1 MKCKQLALRVL
12 STAAVLSIV
21 SSIAAPVFAE
31 TYYIGNGYDLKIEAK
46 EDGKVYVNDHEDQ
59 DGEITIKG
67 SAGTDS
73 LSEKNAEKKEQE
85 TGENSGAERQT
96 VTEETPGEKNSAEEG
111 KTKKTDTPSENSDE
125 GNDPANEIKKDD
137 APPAG
142 ENPQPKDTAEPEE
155 KMIKKESASGN
166 ENASKALQS
175 TAALQS
181 APEENTSVEKSPVSN
196 VINVVNNWKDK
207 ILKITLDNVNIKVNK
222 KDDKAAMSVS
232 GSGDTEINLKGDN
245 TLDSSQSSGHAG
257 LEKADTLNPA
267 GEETG
272 NGGKLII
279 TASDNEQS
287 LTAKGARW
295 AAGIGGRANGVAHS
309 KAEIT
314 GIEINGGK
322 IYAEGDSG
330 SEMNSD
336 AGGAGIGG
344 GSWTIGKVTI
354 NGGDITATGGVD
366 GGAGIGGGKN
376 NAGFVTIN
384 GGDITATG
392 GAGGGAGIGGG
403 KSGAG
408 FVTINEGT
416 IHATGGNDEGC
427 GVGSGKWGRN
437 SNININGGNV
447 TASSTLGGA
456 GIGGTYS
463 KVTITSGN
471 VHATGGASGKNSSGI
486 LGGGAGIGGYGA
498 DVIITGGNVTATGAE
513 GGAGIGNPGGKK
525 DSNIAPGMIKIGG
538 AAQVT
543 ATGGSAVSNNTY
555 NYSYNAGAAIGNGSA
570 PNSDVKGE
578 EVEVVTDNSTTATIV
593 RNPAGTS
600 ADHQH
605 TWKVTGH
612 KDATTEHPGETVY
625 HCECGADRT
634 DYSPALPDNGTN
646 SYAPLTVLGAD
657 SFEQTTEND
666 RLIIAAPEE
675 SASLTGSL
683 AALRELESSGIRTLV
698 FRTRH
703 CESSVRL
710 ADLTVQG
717 SDEAVFVLSHSGAN
731 ASLTLDGRDLTSLL
745 A

>member
-31 TYYIGNGYDLKIEAK
+31 TYYIGNGHDLNIEAR

-67 SAGTDS
+67 SAGEDS
-73 LSEKNAEKKEQE
+73 LSEKNEENKKQE
-85 TGENSGAERQT
+85 TGENSGAEKQS
-96 VTEETPGEKNSAEEG
+96 VTEETPGEKTSAEEG
-111 KTKKTDTPSENSDE
+111 ETKKPDTPPENSDE
-125 GNDPANEIKKDD
+125 GEDSADEKKKDD

-155 KMIKKESASGN
+155 KMIKKESASGS
-166 ENASKALQS
+166 ENTLAALQS
-175 TAALQS
+175 GAALRS
-181 APEENTSVEKSPVSN
+181 APEENTSAEKSPVSN
-196 VINVVNNWKDK
+196 VINVVNNWADK
-207 ILKITLDNVNIKVNK
+207 ILKITLDNVNIKT
-222 KDDKAAMSVS
+222 KDKSAAAAMSVS
-232 GSGDTEINLKGDN
+232 GSGDTEINLKGN
-245 TLDSSQSSGHAG
+245 NVLDSTVSSGHAG

-272 NGGKLII
+272 NDGKLII
-279 TASDNEQS
+279 TACDNEQN

-330 SEMNSD
+330 GEMNND
-336 AGGAGIGG
+336 GGGAGIGG
-344 GSWTIGKVTI
+344 GSWTIGK
-354 NGGDITATGGVD
+354 
-366 GGAGIGGGKN
+366 
-376 NAGFVTIN
+376 VTIN

-463 KVTITSGN
+463 KVTIASGN
-471 VHATGGASGKNSSGI
+471 VHAAGGASGKNSSGI

-498 DVIITGGNVTATGAE
+498 DVTITGGSVTATGTE
-513 GGAGIGNPGGKK
+513 GGAGIGTPGGKN
-525 DSNIAPGMIKIGG
+525 DSNIAPGTIKIGG
-538 AAQVT
+538 KAQVA

-666 RLIIAAPEE
+666 RLIITVPEE

-698 FRTRH
+698 FRTRN

-710 ADLTVQG
+710 AELTAQG
-717 SDEAVFVLSHSGAN
+717 SDEAVFVLSHSGEN

>member
-67 SAGTDS
+67 SAGEDS
-73 LSEKNAEKKEQE
+73 LSEKNEENKKQE
-85 TGENSGAERQT
+85 TVENSGTEKQS
-96 VTEETPGEKNSAEEG
+96 VTEETPGEKTSAEEG
-111 KTKKTDTPSENSDE
+111 KTEKQDTPPENSDE

-155 KMIKKESASGN
+155 KMIKKESASGS
-166 ENASKALQS
+166 ENTPAALQS

-181 APEENTSVEKSPVSN
+181 APEENTSAEKSPVSN
-196 VINVVNNWKDK
+196 VINVVNNWADK
-207 ILKITLDNVNIKVNK
+207 ILKITLDNVNIKT
-222 KDDKAAMSVS
+222 KDKSAAAAMSVS

-344 GSWTIGKVTI
+344 G
-354 NGGDITATGGVD
+354 
-366 GGAGIGGGKN
+366 KN

-384 GGDITATG
+384 
-392 GAGGGAGIGGG
+392 
-403 KSGAG
+403 
-408 FVTINEGT
+408 EGR

-427 GVGSGKWGRN
+427 GIGSGKWGRN

-463 KVTITSGN
+463 KVTMTSGN

-498 DVIITGGNVTATGAE
+498 DVTITGGNVTATGAE

-525 DSNIAPGMIKIGG
+525 DSNIAPGTIKIGG
-538 AAQVT
+538 TAQVT
-543 ATGGSAVSNNTY
+543 ATGGNAVSNNTY

-605 TWKVTGH
+605 TWKVTSH
-612 KDATTEHPGETVY
+612 EDATTEHPGETVY
-625 HCECGADRT
+625 HCACGADRT

-666 RLIIAAPEE
+666 RLIIAVPEE

-683 AALRELESSGIRTLV
+683 ASLRELESSGIRTLV

-710 ADLTVQG
+710 ADLTAQG
-717 SDEAVFVLSHSGAN
+717 SDEAVFVLSHSGEN

>member
-67 SAGTDS
+67 SAGEDS
-73 LSEKNAEKKEQE
+73 LSKKNEENKEQE
-85 TGENSGAERQT
+85 TGENSGTEKQS

-111 KTKKTDTPSENSDE
+111 KTKKPDTPPENSDE
-125 GNDPANEIKKDD
+125 GEDSANEKKKDD
-137 APPAG
+137 ALPAG

-155 KMIKKESASGN
+155 KMIKKESASGS
-166 ENASKALQS
+166 ENTPAALQS
-175 TAALQS
+175 TVALQS
-181 APEENTSVEKSPVSN
+181 APEENTSAEKSPVSN
-196 VINVVNNWKDK
+196 VINVVNNWADK

-295 AAGIGGRANGVAHS
+295 AAGIGGRANGVAYS

-384 GGDITATG
+384 
-392 GAGGGAGIGGG
+392 
-403 KSGAG
+403 
-408 FVTINEGT
+408 EGR

-427 GVGSGKWGRN
+427 GIGSGKWGRN

-463 KVTITSGN
+463 KVTMTSGN

-498 DVIITGGNVTATGAE
+498 DVTITGGNVTATGAE

-538 AAQVT
+538 TAQVT
-543 ATGGSAVSNNTY
+543 ATGGNAVSNSTY

-570 PNSDVKGE
+570 PNSNVKGE

-605 TWKVTGH
+605 TWKVTSH
-612 KDATTEHPGETVY
+612 EDATTEHPGETVY
-625 HCECGADRT
+625 HCACGAART
-634 DYSPALPDNGTN
+634 DYSPALPDNSTN

-683 AALRELESSGIRTLV
+683 ASLRELESSGIRTLV

-710 ADLTVQG
+710 ADLTAQG

>member
-67 SAGTDS
+67 SAGEDS

-85 TGENSGAERQT
+85 TGENSGTEKQS

-111 KTKKTDTPSENSDE
+111 KTEKQDTPSEDSDE

-137 APPAG
+137 VPPAG
-142 ENPQPKDTAEPEE
+142 ENPQPKENTEPEE
-155 KMIKKESASGN
+155 KMIKKESASGG
-166 ENASKALQS
+166 ENAPAALQS

-181 APEENTSVEKSPVSN
+181 APEENTSAEKSPVSN
-196 VINVVNNWKDK
+196 VINVVNNWADK
-207 ILKITLDNVNIKVNK
+207 ILKITLENVNIKVNK

-232 GSGDTEINLKGDN
+232 GSGDTEINLKGN
-245 TLDSSQSSGHAG
+245 NVLDSTLSSGHAG

-272 NGGKLII
+272 NDGKLII

-330 SEMNSD
+330 GEMNND
-336 AGGAGIGG
+336 GGGAGIGG

-384 GGDITATG
+384 KG
-392 GAGGGAGIGGG
+392 
-403 KSGAG
+403 
-408 FVTINEGT
+408 TIN
-416 IHATGGNDEGC
+416 ATGGNDEGC
-427 GVGSGKWGRN
+427 GIGSGKWGRN

-463 KVTITSGN
+463 KVTMTSGN

-498 DVIITGGNVTATGAE
+498 DVTITGGNVTATGTE

-525 DSNIAPGMIKIGG
+525 DSNIAPGTIKIGG
-538 AAQVT
+538 TAQVT
-543 ATGGSAVSNNTY
+543 ATGGKAVSNSTD

-570 PNSDVKGE
+570 PDSDVKGE

-605 TWKVTGH
+605 TWKVTSH
-612 KDATTEHPGETVY
+612 EDATTEHPGETVY
-625 HCECGADRT
+625 HCACGADRT

-646 SYAPLTVLGAD
+646 SEAGYAPLTVLGAD
-657 SFEQTTEND
+657 SFEQTTEDD
-666 RLIIAAPEE
+666 RLIITVPEE

-683 AALRELESSGIRTLV
+683 AALRELEGSGIRTLV

-703 CESSVRL
+703 CESSVQL
-710 ADLTVQG
+710 ADLTAQG
-717 SDEAVFVLSHSGAN
+717 SDEAVFVLSHSGEN
-731 ASLTLDGRDLTSLL
+731 ASLTLGGRDLTSLL

>member
-67 SAGTDS
+67 SAGEDS
-73 LSEKNAEKKEQE
+73 LSKKNEENKEQE
-85 TGENSGAERQT
+85 TGENSGTEKQS

-111 KTKKTDTPSENSDE
+111 KTKKPDTPPENSDE
-125 GNDPANEIKKDD
+125 GEDSANEKKKDD
-137 APPAG
+137 ALPAG

-155 KMIKKESASGN
+155 KMIKKESASGS
-166 ENASKALQS
+166 ENTPAALQS
-175 TAALQS
+175 TVALQS
-181 APEENTSVEKSPVSN
+181 APEENTSAEKSPVSN
-196 VINVVNNWKDK
+196 VINVVNNWADK

-354 NGGDITATGGVD
+354 NGGDITATGG
-366 GGAGIGGGKN
+366 GKN

-403 KSGAG
+403 KSSAG
-408 FVTINEGT
+408 FVTINEGR

-427 GVGSGKWGRN
+427 GIGSGKWGRN

-463 KVTITSGN
+463 KVTMTSGN

-498 DVIITGGNVTATGAE
+498 DVTITGGNVTATGAE

-538 AAQVT
+538 TAQVT
-543 ATGGSAVSNNTY
+543 ATGGNAVSNSTY

-570 PNSDVKGE
+570 PNSNVKGE

-605 TWKVTGH
+605 TWKVTSH
-612 KDATTEHPGETVY
+612 EDATTEHPGETVY
-625 HCECGADRT
+625 HCACGAART
-634 DYSPALPDNGTN
+634 DYSPALPDNSTN

-683 AALRELESSGIRTLV
+683 ASLRELESSGIRTLV

-710 ADLTVQG
+710 ADLTAQG

>member
-67 SAGTDS
+67 SAGEDS
-73 LSEKNAEKKEQE
+73 LSKKNEENKEQE
-85 TGENSGAERQT
+85 TGENSGTEKQS

-111 KTKKTDTPSENSDE
+111 KTKKPDTPSENSDE
-125 GNDPANEIKKDD
+125 ENEGKDPANENKKDD
-137 APPAG
+137 APAAE
-142 ENPQPKDTAEPEE
+142 ENDPQPEDTAEPEE
-155 KMIKKESASGN
+155 KAVKKEAADSG
-166 ENASKALQS
+166 ENAPAALQS
-175 TAALQS
+175 TAAAKS
-181 APEENTSVEKSPVSN
+181 APEKNTSVEKSPVSN
-196 VINVVNNWKDK
+196 VIKVVNNWADK

-384 GGDITATG
+384 
-392 GAGGGAGIGGG
+392 
-403 KSGAG
+403 
-408 FVTINEGT
+408 EGR

-427 GVGSGKWGRN
+427 GIGSGKWGRN

-463 KVTITSGN
+463 KVTMTSGN

-498 DVIITGGNVTATGAE
+498 DVTITGGNVTATGAE

-538 AAQVT
+538 TAQVT
-543 ATGGSAVSNNTY
+543 ATGGNAVSNSTY

-570 PNSDVKGE
+570 PNSNVKGE

-605 TWKVTGH
+605 TWKVTSH
-612 KDATTEHPGETVY
+612 EDATTEHPGETVY
-625 HCECGADRT
+625 HCACGAART
-634 DYSPALPDNGTN
+634 DYSPALPDNSTN

-683 AALRELESSGIRTLV
+683 ASLRELESSGIRTLV

-710 ADLTVQG
+710 ADLTAQG

>member
-31 TYYIGNGYDLKIEAK
+31 TYYIGNGHDLNIEAR

-67 SAGTDS
+67 SAGEDS

-85 TGENSGAERQT
+85 TVKNSGTEKQS
-96 VTEETPGEKNSAEEG
+96 VTEETPGEKTSAEEG
-111 KTKKTDTPSENSDE
+111 ETKKPDTPPENSDE
-125 GNDPANEIKKDD
+125 GEDSADEKKKDD

-155 KMIKKESASGN
+155 KMIKKESASGS
-166 ENASKALQS
+166 ENTLAALQS
-175 TAALQS
+175 GAALRS
-181 APEENTSVEKSPVSN
+181 APEENTSAEKSPVSN
-196 VINVVNNWKDK
+196 VINVVNNWAEKT
-207 ILKITLDNVNIKVNK
+207 LKITLDNVNIKV
-222 KDDKAAMSVS
+222 KDKSAAAAMSVS

-245 TLDSSQSSGHAG
+245 TLDSRGAHSSGLNGCAG
-257 LEKADTLNPA
+257 LEKADTIDPYGN
-267 GEETG
+267 ETG

-279 TASDNEQS
+279 TASDNKQS
-287 LTAKGARW
+287 LTAWGSDF
-295 AAGIGGRANGVAHS
+295 AAGIGGHSNGKRDS
-309 KAEIT
+309 KAQVT
-314 GIEINGGK
+314 GIEINGGT
-322 IYAEGDSG
+322 IVAQGGQS
-330 SEMNSD
+330 
-336 AGGAGIGG
+336 GAGIGG
-344 GSWTIGKVTI
+344 GSWTGGEVTI
-354 NGGDITATGGVD
+354 NGGNVTATGGKQ
-366 GGAGIGGGKN
+366 GFGI
-376 NAGFVTIN
+376 
-384 GGDITATG
+384 
-392 GAGGGAGIGGG
+392 
-403 KSGAG
+403 
-408 FVTINEGT
+408 
-416 IHATGGNDEGC
+416 
-427 GVGSGKWGRN
+427 GSGKYARGSDVR
-437 SNININGGNV
+437 INGGNV
-447 TASSTLGGA
+447 TASSTLGAA
-456 GIGGTYS
+456 GIGGTNS
-463 KVTITSGN
+463 KVTITNGT
-471 VHATGGASGKNSSGI
+471 VHATGGKATSDNV
-486 LGGGAGIGGYGA
+486 GGGAGIG
-498 DVIITGGNVTATGAE
+498 T
-513 GGAGIGNPGGKK
+513 PGGKN
-525 DSNIAPGMIKIGG
+525 DSNIAPGTIKIGG
-538 AAQVT
+538 KAQVA

-625 HCECGADRT
+625 HCACGADRT

-666 RLIIAAPEE
+666 RLIITVPEE

-710 ADLTVQG
+710 AELTAQG
-717 SDEAVFVLSHSGAN
+717 SDEAVFVLSHSGEN

>member
-67 SAGTDS
+67 SAGADS

-155 KMIKKESASGN
+155 KMIKKESASGS
-166 ENASKALQS
+166 ENTPAALQS

-181 APEENTSVEKSPVSN
+181 APEENTSAEKSPVSN
-196 VINVVNNWKDK
+196 VISVVNNWADK
-207 ILKITLDNVNIKVNK
+207 ILKITLDNVNIKVDSK
-222 KDDKAAMSVS
+222 ADKAAMSVS
-232 GSGDTEINLKGDN
+232 GSGDTEITLKGQN
-245 TLDSSQSSGHAG
+245 TLDASDASYRAG
-257 LEKADTLNPA
+257 LEKAYTVDAN
-267 GEETG
+267 GDETG
-272 NGGKLII
+272 NGGKLTI

-287 LTAKGARW
+287 LTVTGGSRS
-295 AAGIGGRANGVAHS
+295 AGIGGRAFS
-309 KAEIT
+309 KASNATPGNSKAQVT

-322 IYAEGDSG
+322 ITANGG
-330 SEMNSD
+330 V
-336 AGGAGIGG
+336 GGAGIGG
-344 GSWTIGKVTI
+344 GYGTSGEVTI
-354 NGGDITATGGVD
+354 NGGDITATGGIRS
-366 GGAGIGGGKN
+366 AGIGGGMQRE
-376 NAGFVTIN
+376 GL
-384 GGDITATG
+384 
-392 GAGGGAGIGGG
+392 
-403 KSGAG
+403 
-408 FVTINEGT
+408 VTINEGT
-416 IHATGGNDEGC
+416 VNATSGNDEGC
-427 GVGSGKWGRN
+427 GIGGGQWSRGGYVT
-437 SNININGGNV
+437 INGGNV
-447 TASSTLGGA
+447 TAKSTQGGA
-456 GIGGTYS
+456 GIGGSEAT
-463 KVTITSGN
+463 VAITNGTVN
-471 VHATGGASGKNSSGI
+471 ATGGVKLSRTA
-486 LGGGAGIGGYGA
+486 GGGAGIGGYGA
-498 DVIITGGNVTATGAE
+498 NVTITGGNITAIGTD
-513 GGAGIGNPGGKK
+513 GGAGIGQPGGKK
-525 DSNIAPGMIKIGG
+525 STGYKPGEIVISGN
-538 AAQVT
+538 AQVT
-543 ATGGSAVSNNTY
+543 ATGGAANDRFG
-555 NYSYNAGAAIGNGSA
+555 AGAAIGDGGSDDSSGT
-570 PNSDVKGE
+570 PGE
-578 EVEVVTDNSTTATIV
+578 EVEVVTGNSTTATIV

-600 ADHQH
+600 ADHTDH
-605 TWKVTGH
+605 EWKFVSH
-612 KDATTEHPGETVY
+612 ADATAGHPGETVY
-625 HCECGADRT
+625 HCACGADRT
-634 DYSPALPDNGTN
+634 DYSPALPMPEPDNGTN
-646 SYAPLTVLGAD
+646 SGVNSEAGYAPLTVLGAD

-666 RLIIAAPEE
+666 CLIITVPEE

-703 CESSVRL
+703 CESSIRL
-710 ADLTVQG
+710 ADLTAQG
-717 SDEAVFVLSHSGAN
+717 SDEAVFVLSHSGEN